1 MFFSC
6 IRILSPWATGQHT
19 WIIYKAQLLQV
30 HKTSEISHL
39 KHKTKE
45 TEYNRE
51 WRDNQCLLHSPSL
64 GMSCNGALHDIPKD
78 NCKGD

>member
-6 IRILSPWATGQHT
+6 IRILSPCVTGQHT

-30 HKTSEISHL
+30 HQTSEISHL

-45 TEYNRE
+45 N
-51 WRDNQCLLHSPSL
+51 
-64 GMSCNGALHDIPKD
+64 
-78 NCKGD
+78 